1 MVFFLSFKNVNSFKF
16 TFFFF
21 YKDYVTLGYSNACCF
36 HWMKKMIL
44 TRKTVC
50 GWCSLSFFKNDFF
63 MHLFIFQAILII
75 YFHFCVPPCRKIF
88 FIKFIYLYKSFTHTN
103 KPRFLAQKIPCSG
116 QLSHDLKNVH
126 NLKKWCIENT
136 FSTTKCAK
144 VGLNPSCHT
153 WYQSI

>member
-1 MVFFLSFKNVNSFKF
+1 MLIVLNLL
-16 TFFFF
+16 FFFSI
-21 YKDYVTLGYSNACCF
+21 KIMSRLVTRMLVVSTEWKKWSWQEKQYVDGAVCHFL
-36 HWMKKMIL
+36 KMI
-44 TRKTVC
+44 
-50 GWCSLSFFKNDFF
+50 FF

-116 QLSHDLKNVH
+116 QLSHDLKNVD